1 MKKIILT
8 FKILVCEQKVKFY
21 DTVCLLCEK
30 IEQFLVQNQ
39 SFRR

>member
-8 FKILVCEQKVKFY
+8 FKILVYEQKVKFY
-21 DTVCLLCEK
+21 RSVCTFCTK
-30 IEQFLVQNQ
+30 IEQFLIQNQ

>member
-1 MKKIILT
+1 MKRL
-8 FKILVCEQKVKFY
+8 FLVLKILIFEQKVKFY
-21 DTVCLLCEK
+21 ETVCILCEK